1 MAINTIDNFSY
12 KGKKF
17 LDDRTSF
24 KTTQEMN
31 DVDPNTIPRGFKGFD
46 EEAGVWKMWIEDE
59 HGDLGWRAEGT
70 GTGSAGSAEFTKEGN
85 TVIGVGGIQ
94 TGTTLKGKT
103 TNEILEMMLFPYQ
116 KPEARVSINPA
127 TTLYEV
133 GATATLTV
141 SMALTKKTENIT
153 AAKITKDGADLK
165 VASEP
170 EITAGSLSQANV
182 QITTNT
188 TFSGSVNDSKGANAA
203 NSIAVKFTRRSY
215 FDVVAHDTVIDS
227 AQKIEALGKNQLT
240 GSKGLTYN
248 NLTANNQKIV
258 YAYPASFGDLTS
270 IKDGNGFDNLASGW
284 TKTIVQRGGVD
295 YNVYTLNDPMSITGG
310 KLIFA

>member
-17 LDDRTSF
+17 LDNRTSF

-46 EEAGVWKMWIEDE
+46 EEAGVWKMWIENE
-59 HGDLGWRAEGT
+59 HGDLAWRVD

-141 SMALTKKTENIT
+141 NMALTKKTENIT

-182 QITTNT
+182 QITTDT
-188 TFSGSVNDSKGANAA
+188 IFSGSVSDSKGANNA

-215 FDVVAHDTVIDS
+215 YDVVAHDAVIDS

-284 TKTIVQRGGVD
+284 TKTTVQRDSVS

-310 KLIFA
+310 KLTFA

>member
-17 LDDRTSF
+17 LDDRTRF

-46 EEAGVWKMWIEDE
+46 EEAGIWKMWIEDE
-59 HGDLGWRAEGT
+59 HGDLSWRVD

-85 TVIGVGGIQ
+85 TVVGVGGIQ

-182 QITTNT
+182 QITTDT
-188 TFSGSVNDSKGANAA
+188 TFSGSVSDSKGANAA

-215 FDVVAHDTVIDS
+215 FDVVAHDAVIDS

-258 YAYPASFGDLTS
+258 YAYPASFGNLTS

-310 KLIFA
+310 KLTFA

>member
-1 MAINTIDNFSY
+1 
-12 KGKKF
+12 
-17 LDDRTSF
+17 
-24 KTTQEMN
+24 
-31 DVDPNTIPRGFKGFD
+31 
-46 EEAGVWKMWIEDE
+46 
-59 HGDLGWRAEGT
+59 
-70 GTGSAGSAEFTKEGN
+70 
-85 TVIGVGGIQ
+85 
-94 TGTTLKGKT
+94 
-103 TNEILEMMLFPYQ
+103 MMLFPYQ

-182 QITTNT
+182 QITTDT
-188 TFSGSVNDSKGANAA
+188 TFSGSVSDSKGANAA

-215 FDVVAHDTVIDS
+215 YDVVAHDAVIDS

-258 YAYPASFGDLTS
+258 YAYPASFGNLTS

-284 TKTIVQRGGVD
+284 TKTIVQRNGVD

>member
-215 FDVVAHDTVIDS
+215 FDVVAHDAVIDS

-295 YNVYTLNDPMSITGG
+295 YMSITGG

>member
-46 EEAGVWKMWIEDE
+46 EEAGIWKMWIEDE
-59 HGDLGWRAEGT
+59 HGDLAWRVD

-85 TVIGVGGIQ
+85 TVIDVGGIQ

-116 KPEARVSINPA
+116 KPEARVSINPS

-182 QITTNT
+182 
-188 TFSGSVNDSKGANAA
+188 
-203 NSIAVKFTRRSY
+203 
-215 FDVVAHDTVIDS
+215 
-227 AQKIEALGKNQLT
+227 
-240 GSKGLTYN
+240 
-248 NLTANNQKIV
+248 
-258 YAYPASFGDLTS
+258 
-270 IKDGNGFDNLASGW
+270 
-284 TKTIVQRGGVD
+284 
-295 YNVYTLNDPMSITGG
+295 
-310 KLIFA
+310 